1 MGVAFSNS
9 DGTSLGSAL
18 DAIGYHG
25 TDVIPKADQY
35 LEVYIEQGAELERAK
50 YPIALVASSWGAKKI
65 RCEFK
70 GIPDHTGPT
79 PMAERRNTLLAAS
92 HVIVKVEE
100 LANKLKTT
108 MFSSV
113 GLIEVQP
120 NSPNTIADYVQLWI
134 E

>member
-1 MGVAFSNS
+1 
-9 DGTSLGSAL
+9 
-18 DAIGYHG
+18 
-25 TDVIPKADQY
+25 
-35 LEVYIEQGAELERAK
+35 
-50 YPIALVASSWGAKKI
+50 
-65 RCEFK
+65 
-70 GIPDHTGPT
+70 
-79 PMAERRNTLLAAS
+79 MAERRNTLLAAS

-134 E
+134 EWRSPDEATLEVVLGARSIPYLHLTTIVGQDAVRLQKVCPFQRRHHTFAGRIHIKRSCATFRWRTGAI